1 MPQLAVLAHLVSIAQ
16 TPTMHAKV
24 LAVCSGEIVLKKSLK
39 SLGLPWIIL
48 KGKVFLL
55 WLLEKAAV
63 TLGLV

>member
-1 MPQLAVLAHLVSIAQ
+1 
-16 TPTMHAKV
+16 
-24 LAVCSGEIVLKKSLK
+24 VLKKSLK

-55 WLLEKAAV
+55 WLLEKPAV